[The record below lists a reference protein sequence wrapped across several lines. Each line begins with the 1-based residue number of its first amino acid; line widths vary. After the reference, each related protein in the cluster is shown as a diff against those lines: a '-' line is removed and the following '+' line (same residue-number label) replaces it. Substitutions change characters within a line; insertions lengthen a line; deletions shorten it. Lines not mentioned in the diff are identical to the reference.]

1 LKSKWFNPEKSF
13 LHLGIVWAVIC
24 SLLIVASG
32 VSWVIITN
40 TPLAWNL
47 SSNGF
52 NDFISIF
59 RFPLGILT
67 LIIPIVA
74 LLAANHRSEQTK
86 EQIRVTAVQ
95 NDFANYYKHLEE
107 FVKYVDKQEC
117 TDNTSGARYIHKM
130 LYPNAQLGSYDFCKD
145 LHKTWTLANN
155 IPKELLA
162 VYPSDYKDCIN
173 DDDLD
178 IYIGRLVA
186 LSSYFLEGGLKRN
199 RKTYENGVSL
209 SSNPISAVAT
219 NKIYDNM
226 YLPQSIELI
235 SSIRLISEK
244 LDQLC
249 KFSVDHSPQL
259 NDVLNHKFVK
269 GQYHVVAKGE
279 VTNRGSAEKVG
290 QTFEQSN
297 ERFKKLLAQTYDNAA

>member
-1 LKSKWFNPEKSF
+1 MWS
-13 LHLGIVWAVIC
+13 VIC

-32 VSWVIITN
+32 VSWIIIAN
-40 TPLAWNL
+40 TPLAWDL

-86 EQIRVTAVQ
+86 EQIRVTADQ
-95 NDFANYYKHLEE
+95 NNFANYYKHLEE

-117 TDNTSGARYIHKM
+117 AEYTSGARYIHKM
-130 LYPNAQLGSYDFCKD
+130 LYPDAQLGRYDLCKN
-145 LHKTWTLANN
+145 LKKTWTLAND

-162 VYPSDYKDCIN
+162 TYPSNYKDGIN

-178 IYIGRLVA
+178 IYVDRLVA
-186 LSSYFLEGGLKRN
+186 LSSYFLEGGLKEK
-199 RKTYENGVSL
+199 RKTYKEGADL
-209 SSNPISAVAT
+209 SSNPIPNISMADRY
-219 NKIYDNM
+219 KNM

-235 SSIRLISEK
+235 SSIKRISGR

-259 NDVLNHKFVK
+259 NEWLNHKFVR
-269 GQYHVVAKGE
+269 GHYHVVAKGE
-279 VTNRGSAEKVG
+279 VTYSGSAEKVG

-297 ERFKKLLAQTYDNAA
+297 EKFKELLVQVYDNAA